1 MGACPVHGRCF
12 LVGPSW
18 LIRPGDPPW
27 SACPGRLVLVVRLV
41 RSHLELPASDEE
53 ITMILR
59 VALYLVDYLG
69 ILPKLSL
76 ESLSEAL
83 DTSPKRRIPPRGVES
98 LSEAS
103 SPSPNPGITLRSDE
117 RRCCHQP
124 KSAPRATGARTVL
137 VRNGQPDSSG
147 RDRRSPDR
155 ARRAQMTARQDE
167 GGSCSRQP
175 APRAASRT
183 D

>member
-18 LIRPGDPPW
+18 LTRPGDPPW

-76 ESLSEAL
+76 ESLPEASNL
-83 DTSPKRRIPPRGVES
+83 SPKRRVPLRSVES
-98 LSEAS
+98 LSKS
-103 SPSPNPGITLRSDE
+103 WNHSPI
-117 RRCCHQP
+117 
-124 KSAPRATGARTVL
+124 
-137 VRNGQPDSSG
+137 
-147 RDRRSPDR
+147 
-155 ARRAQMTARQDE
+155 
-167 GGSCSRQP
+167 
-175 APRAASRT
+175 
-183 D
+183 